1 MNEKNVGNPDRR
13 VTLYEFSKAVNCHFT
28 TASRLRSGDRM
39 PGGKILLNTV
49 KQYSLDPMKTLEA
62 FGTEDPEVF
71 GKFLRDQVF
80 HITDEDLAN
89 DKQGSGSYNNQQVA

>member
-1 MNEKNVGNPDRR
+1 MNETPITNPDKR
-13 VTLYEFSKAVNCHFT
+13 VTLYRFSRDVGCHFT

-49 KQYSLDPMKTLEA
+49 KQYGLDPMKTLEA
-62 FGTEDPEVF
+62 FGTEDPEIF
-71 GKFLRDQVF
+71 GDFLRKEVF

-89 DKQGSGSYNNQQVA
+89 DKRGSGSPTLN